1 MNEEK
6 KDYKGL
12 YYNEEINNNDEENHS
27 FEYGAHFKY
36 KDLYRKLSEIVKERN
51 KDNIELKK
59 KYENPWKQ
67 QCFKRNK

>member
-27 FEYGAHFKY
+27 FEYGAHFK
-36 KDLYRKLSEIVKERN
+36 
-51 KDNIELKK
+51 
-59 KYENPWKQ
+59 
-67 QCFKRNK
+67 